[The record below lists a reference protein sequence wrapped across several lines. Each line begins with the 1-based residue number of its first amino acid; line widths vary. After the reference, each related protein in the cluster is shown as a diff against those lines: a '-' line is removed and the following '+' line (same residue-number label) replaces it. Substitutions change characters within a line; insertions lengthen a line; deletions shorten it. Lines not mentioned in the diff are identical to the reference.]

1 MLPFEKPSANN
12 FSTIHLFQTS
22 LSSLLILLLEKLI
35 WGCFVLTLAQMY
47 LVQQQRPKS
56 GEEELAGRT
65 PQSSDEIEGPKVMIC
80 YRSKVQDANPD
91 QRGFEAF
98 L

>member
-1 MLPFEKPSANN
+1 
-12 FSTIHLFQTS
+12 
-22 LSSLLILLLEKLI
+22 
-35 WGCFVLTLAQMY
+35 MY
-47 LVQQQRPKS
+47 LVQEQGPES

-65 PQSSDEIEGPKVMIC
+65 SQSSDEIEGPKVMIC

-91 QRGFEAF
+91 QRDFGAF